1 MLMHKIAGRDPQ
13 SYVTN
18 IPMSELI
25 QYAAGE
31 VIFRQGYPGDHAYI
45 IKSGVIEIY
54 DEKPDGSIMRLAL
67 LKPGEMFGE
76 LALLD
81 DAPRSASARAH
92 EDCVLQI
99 MGI

>member
-1 MLMHKIAGRDPQ
+1 MPKQ
-13 SYVTN
+13 
-18 IPMSELI
+18 I
-25 QYAAGE
+25 QYAAGD

-45 IKSGVIEIY
+45 IQSGSVEIY
-54 DEKPDGSIMRLAL
+54 DQQPDGSIKQLAIL
-67 LKPGEMFGE
+67 GKGEMFGE

-92 EDCVLQI
+92 EDCVLQV